1 MRSCKAG
8 RVAKDKVRLECCRD
22 TFAGNSIFK
31 FMNRNLQSILNL
43 LAQTKRQIEVHSMD
57 LSYDAM
63 WRIARELKR
72 KDRTMT
78 LVVGDNLSN
87 LQVEQLICASGDHF
101 DIKFAPTVPNYTS
114 HEEV

>member
-1 MRSCKAG
+1 
-8 RVAKDKVRLECCRD
+8 
-22 TFAGNSIFK
+22 
-31 FMNRNLQSILNL
+31 MNRNLQSILNL

-57 LSYDAM
+57 LSYDAL
-63 WRIARELKR
+63 WSIARELRR

-87 LQVEQLICASGDHF
+87 LQVEQLIDASGDHF
-101 DIKFAPTVPNYTS
+101 DIKFTPTVPNYPDNAK

>member
-1 MRSCKAG
+1 MLRIQ
-8 RVAKDKVRLECCRD
+8 
-22 TFAGNSIFK
+22 NFK

-57 LSYDAM
+57 LSYDAL
-63 WRIARELKR
+63 WSIARELRR

-87 LQVEQLICASGDHF
+87 LQVEQLIDASGDHF
-101 DIKFAPTVPNYTS
+101 DIKFTPTVPNYPDNTD